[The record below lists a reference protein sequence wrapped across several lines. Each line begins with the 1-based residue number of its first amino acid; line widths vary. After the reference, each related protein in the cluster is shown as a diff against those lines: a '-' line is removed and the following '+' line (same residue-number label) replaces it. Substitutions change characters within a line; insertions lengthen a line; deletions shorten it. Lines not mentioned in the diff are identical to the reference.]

1 MKFRRLAYVLIALCI
16 LSSCYV
22 VKAYRFRK
30 FELKDLGKFKAVA
43 LQKSDQAFRFYH
55 SDQTS
60 FPLKSYLDSNLQNS
74 LTYGFLII
82 RNDSILYEK
91 YFENVDSSDI
101 FPSFSVTKSFV
112 GTLAQIAHQEGKIKS
127 LNDPVTQYLPWLFK
141 SDKAWKNVTVQN
153 VLDMRT
159 GVKSDET
166 YNSPFSDVIQLGFTR
181 NLMARLKN
189 IKVASP
195 TKDFVYKSVNT
206 QLLGAIVEAATGEKL
221 ANYLQQKLWL
231 PMGMESDAAWQT
243 DARGTARAFCCL
255 NATLKDFA
263 KLGRLYLNSGNWN
276 GKQILSK
283 DWVQTILNTDTMR
296 VYQGYK
302 NHWWSSRN
310 IRRFGDSLQAAR
322 FMAAQKGNWYL
333 GQGVRNGKAYFSA
346 YNNLPAVFAQGM
358 LGQFVY
364 VNPGKN
370 LIIVRMGHNWK
381 HKDFYAQRF
390 IENLADMISK

>member
-1 MKFRRLAYVLIALCI
+1 M
-16 LSSCYV
+16 SSCYA

-30 FELKDLGKFKAVA
+30 FELKDLGKFKATA
-43 LQKSDQAFRFYH
+43 LQKSDHAFRFYH
-55 SDQTS
+55 SDES
-60 FPLKSYLDSNLQNS
+60 GFPLKSYLDSNLQNS
-74 LTYGFLII
+74 LTYGFLVI

-91 YFENVDSSDI
+91 YFGDVDSSDI
-101 FPSFSVTKSFV
+101 LPSFSVAKSFV
-112 GTLAQIAHQEGKIKS
+112 GTLAQIAHQEGKIRS
-127 LNDPVTQYLPWLFK
+127 LQDPVTQYLPWLSK
-141 SDKAWKNVTVQN
+141 SDKAWNKVTVQN

-181 NLMARLKN
+181 NLMARLKK
-189 IKVASP
+189 IKIDSP
-195 TKDFVYKSVNT
+195 SKHFVYKSVNT
-206 QLLGAIVEAATGEKL
+206 HLLGAIVESATGEKL
-221 ANYLQQKLWL
+221 AGYLQKKLWL

-243 DARGTARAFCCL
+243 DAKGTVRAFCCL

-263 KLGRLYLNSGNWN
+263 KLGRLYLNNGNWN

-310 IRRFGDSLQAAR
+310 IKRFGDSLQAIQFIAS
-322 FMAAQKGNWYL
+322 QKESWYL
-333 GQGVRNGKAYFSA
+333 GKGMRNGKTYFSA

-358 LGQFVY
+358 LGQFIY
-364 VNPGKN
+364 VNPGKK

-381 HKDFYAQRF
+381 HKEFYAQRF
-390 IENLADMISK
+390 IENLAGMISK